1 MATIE
6 DLISVLLPLLPDA
19 EVRIDESGK
28 VVIHTG
34 LIAPAEPA
42 PAMTPRRATG

>member
-6 DLISVLLPLLPDA
+6 QVIDALLPLLPDA
-19 EVRIDESGK
+19 EVTLDDEGQ

-34 LIAPAEPA
+34 LTAPAEPA
-42 PAMTPRRATG
+42 